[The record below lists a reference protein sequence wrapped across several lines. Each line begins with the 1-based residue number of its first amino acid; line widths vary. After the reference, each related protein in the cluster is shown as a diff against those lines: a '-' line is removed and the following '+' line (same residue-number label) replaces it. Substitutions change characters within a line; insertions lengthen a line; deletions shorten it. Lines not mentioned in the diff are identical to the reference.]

1 MNIWQGLS
9 QPNSEFWSKEYS
21 FEDIMFAKKG
31 QTVIPSSTYIIGKIV
46 ASA

>member
-9 QPNSEFWSKEYS
+9 QSNSEFWSKEYS

-31 QTVIPSSTYIIGKIV
+31 QTVILSSTYIIGKIV